1 MEGVERAVAHMYVE
15 REIERDEEREK
26 NKLLVNGRRRDDECK
41 FEGHELY

>member
-15 REIERDEEREK
+15 REIEREK